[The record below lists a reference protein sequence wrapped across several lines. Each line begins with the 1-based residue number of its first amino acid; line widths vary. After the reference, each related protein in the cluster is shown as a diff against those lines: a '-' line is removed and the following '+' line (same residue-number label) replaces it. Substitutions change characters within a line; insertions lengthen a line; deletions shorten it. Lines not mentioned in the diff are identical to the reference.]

1 MTLNNKL
8 AFEIWVGIVVL
19 VIVVGGVAGVT
30 LMLDND
36 ATSSLTRTQVNNAV
50 QKPTATPLENPR
62 GEPTAQ
68 LPTSKSFASQDEI
81 SNAATSVGALFAP

>member
-19 VIVVGGVAGVT
+19 VIVIGGAAGVT

-36 ATSSLTRTQVNNAV
+36 ATSSLTRTQVNNPAS
-50 QKPTATPLENPR
+50 QATATPLENPR

-68 LPTSKSFASQDEI
+68 LPTFNVFASQDEI

>member
-19 VIVVGGVAGVT
+19 VIVIGGVAGVT

-36 ATSSLTRTQVNNAV
+36 ATSSLTRTQANNPAASPTPDTTIAAV
-50 QKPTATPLENPR
+50 PSSKP
-62 GEPTAQ
+62 
-68 LPTSKSFASQDEI
+68 FASQDEI
-81 SNAATSVGALFAP
+81 TNAATSVGSLFAP

>member
-19 VIVVGGVAGVT
+19 VIVIGGVAGVT

-36 ATSSLTRTQVNNAV
+36 ATSSLTRTQVNIPAAS
-50 QKPTATPLENPR
+50 PTASPQL
-62 GEPTAQ
+62 
-68 LPTSKSFASQDEI
+68 LPTPFASQDEI
-81 SNAATSVGALFAP
+81 TGAATNVTSTLLGGKP

>member
-19 VIVVGGVAGVT
+19 VIVIGGVAGVT

-36 ATSSLTRTQVNNAV
+36 ATSSLTRTQANNPVSQA
-50 QKPTATPLENPR
+50 TATPD
-62 GEPTAQ
+62 TAANQ
-68 LPTSKSFASQDEI
+68 LPTTKPFASQDEI

>member
-19 VIVVGGVAGVT
+19 VIVIGGVAGVT

-36 ATSSLTRTQVNNAV
+36 ATSSLTRTQVNNPV
-50 QKPTATPLENPR
+50 S
-62 GEPTAQ
+62 
-68 LPTSKSFASQDEI
+68 TSKPFASQDEI
-81 SNAATSVGALFAP
+81 SDAATSVGSLFAP

>member
-19 VIVVGGVAGVT
+19 VIVIGGVAGVT

-36 ATSSLTRTQVNNAV
+36 ATSSLTRTQVNNPV
-50 QKPTATPLENPR
+50 VSSTPTKP
-62 GEPTAQ
+62 
-68 LPTSKSFASQDEI
+68 FASQDEI
-81 SNAATSVGALFAP
+81 TNAATSVGALFAP